1 MSLRL
6 FTLPALLVATLAAA
20 LPAVGQVAVGFGGVP
35 HDSSQPVE
43 VTADTLRVN
52 ETTGNAI
59 FEGNVIVVQGDL
71 RMVARRIEVIYST
84 TDGNRAVEDVV
95 ATGDVLITRGTDAA
109 EGDEAIYKVPTGF
122 LTMTGNVLVTQ
133 GPSTVAGDR
142 MDVDMNTGIGTVD
155 GRVRTVLEGGQ

>member
-1 MSLRL
+1 MLPRL
-6 FTLPALLVATLAAA
+6 ITRPALLAAFIALAA
-20 LPAVGQVAVGFGGVP
+20 PAGAQVAVGFGGVP

-71 RMVARRIEVIYST
+71 RMVARRIEVIYT
-84 TDGNRAVEDVV
+84 VTDGNRQVEDVV
-95 ATGDVLITRGTDAA
+95 ATGGVLVTRGTDAA
-109 EGDEAIYKVPTGF
+109 EGDEAIYEVQTAY
-122 LTMTGNVLVTQ
+122 LTMIGNVLVTQ

-142 MDVDMNTGIGTVD
+142 MEVDMTTGIGTVD

>member
-1 MSLRL
+1 MLPRL
-6 FTLPALLVATLAAA
+6 ILKPALFAAFIALAA
-20 LPAVGQVAVGFGGVP
+20 PASAQVAVGFGGVP

-71 RMVARRIEVIYST
+71 RMVARRIEVIYT
-84 TDGNRAVEDVV
+84 VTDGNRQVEDVV
-95 ATGDVLITRGTDAA
+95 ATGGVLVTRGTDAA
-109 EGDEAIYKVPTGF
+109 EGDEAVYEVQTAY
-122 LTMTGNVLVTQ
+122 LTMIGNVLVTQ

-142 MDVDMNTGIGTVD
+142 MEVDMTTGIGTVD

>member
-1 MSLRL
+1 MLPRL
-6 FTLPALLVATLAAA
+6 ILKPALLAAFIALAASA
-20 LPAVGQVAVGFGGVP
+20 SAQVAVGFGGVP

-71 RMVARRIEVIYST
+71 RMVARRIEVIYT
-84 TDGNRAVEDVV
+84 VTDGNRQVEDVV
-95 ATGDVLITRGTDAA
+95 ATGGVLVTRGTDAA
-109 EGDEAIYKVPTGF
+109 EGDEAVYEVQTAY
-122 LTMTGNVLVTQ
+122 LTMVGNVLVTQ

-142 MDVDMNTGIGTVD
+142 MEVDMTTGIGTVD